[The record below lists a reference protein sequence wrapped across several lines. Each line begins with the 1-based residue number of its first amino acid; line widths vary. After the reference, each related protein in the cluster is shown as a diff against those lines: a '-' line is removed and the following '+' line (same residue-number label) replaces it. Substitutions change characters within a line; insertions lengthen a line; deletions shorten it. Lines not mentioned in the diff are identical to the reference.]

1 MKVFEVGHPKAYDL
15 HFLLVLEVL
24 DLLDYSLEDCFPYLR
39 EVLDLLHYSLEDC
52 FPDPRE
58 VLVKHSQR
66 ASCFLGYLSEVLDLF
81 HYSLEVMEVLV
92 LLDCFPGNYSL
103 DLDFPSE
110 NHSLHQVEGLR
121 RGEGG

>member
-1 MKVFEVGHPKAYDL
+1 MKVFEAGHPKAFDL

-24 DLLDYSLEDCFPYLR
+24 DLLDYSLEDCFP
-39 EVLDLLHYSLEDC
+39 
-52 FPDPRE
+52 DPWE

-66 ASCFLGYLSEVLDLF
+66 ASCFLGYSSEVLDLF

-103 DLDFPSE
+103 DLDFPIG
-110 NHSLHQVEGLR
+110 NHSLHLVLEGEVV
-121 RGEGG
+121 GD